1 MAEQPTHSRIISRD
15 VAIEVKGRPTI
26 AGYAEHFPQGR
37 SLVVF
42 DDSGLA
48 PVMLSL
54 TAKEAPDEVAAL
66 AEDEVLLADWVERRG
81 VAEWLEQHGLVE
93 TLRRVPVQVGIF
105 PQEAVLVRVL

>member
-1 MAEQPTHSRIISRD
+1 MAEPTTHSRIISRD
-15 VAIEVKGRPTI
+15 IAIDVKGRPAI

-48 PVMLSL
+48 PTMLSL
-54 TAKEAPDEVAAL
+54 TAKEAPGEVTAL

-81 VAEWLEQHGLVE
+81 VADWLEQHSLVE
-93 TLRRVPVQVGIF
+93 VVRRVPVQVGIF